1 MNIYEKLIKARA
13 KFLEAG
19 VQKSGKNYGI
29 GYKYFELKDIVPVAT
44 KIFEELGMVA
54 ITTYNEA
61 TADMMI
67 FNTEKPEEFVLFSSP
82 MRYAPVSKGS
92 NEIQSLGS
100 TQTYLR
106 RYLYM
111 TALDIIEDDTVDS
124 GVEITPVT
132 EKTEPQQSVRA
143 EIKKELTATDSPAE
157 QLQKD
162 AITIA
167 CQKYLDITNKSKEAK
182 AYVSKIVKDTNNLT
196 SITKAQAEEIIKGLN
211 EKVNAK
217 VEKPMEIS
225 PDDLP
230 F

>member
-1 MNIYEKLIKARA
+1 M
-13 KFLEAG
+13 
-19 VQKSGKNYGI
+19 QKSGKNYGI

-44 KIFEELGMVA
+44 KIFEKLGMVA
-54 ITTYNEA
+54 VTSYFPDSAE
-61 TADMMI
+61 MVLY
-67 FNTEKPEEFVLFSSP
+67 NTEMPDEKIVFYSP
-82 MRYAPVSKGS
+82 LKYAPVTKGS

-124 GVEITPVT
+124 GVEITPVM
-132 EKTEPQQSVRA
+132 EEPQPTVRA
-143 EIKKELTATDSPAE
+143 EIKKELTNVDGKADS
-157 QLQKD
+157 LQIN

-167 CQKYLDITNKSKEAK
+167 CQKYLEITNKSEEAK
-182 AYVSKIVKDTNNLT
+182 AFVAKVVADTNNLADV
-196 SITKAQAEEIIKGLN
+196 TKAKAEEIIKELN
-211 EKVNAK
+211 ERVN
-217 VEKPMEIS
+217 KPI

>member
-54 ITTYNEA
+54 ITTYYEA
-61 TADMMI
+61 SADMVI
-67 FNTEKPEEFVLFSSP
+67 YNTEKPAEFVLFSTP

-124 GVEITPVT
+124 GVEVVPVSEMPTPKA
-132 EKTEPQQSVRA
+132 EQRA
-143 EIKKELTATDSPAE
+143 EIKKELTNTSAPAE

-167 CQKYLDITNKSKEAK
+167 CQKYLDITNKSEEAK
-182 AYVSKIVKDTNNLT
+182 QYVASIVKETNNLAN
-196 SITKAQAEEIIKGLN
+196 ITKARAAEVIKELN
-211 EKVNAK
+211 NRVAENA
-217 VEKPMEIS
+217 IN
-225 PDDLP
+225 DGLP

>member
-13 KFLEAG
+13 EFLEAG

-44 KIFEELGMVA
+44 KIFEKLGMVA
-54 ITTYNEA
+54 VTSYFPDSAE
-61 TADMMI
+61 MVLY
-67 FNTEKPEEFVLFSSP
+67 NTEMPDEKIVFYSP
-82 MRYAPVSKGS
+82 LKYAPVTKGS

-124 GVEITPVT
+124 GVEITPVM
-132 EKTEPQQSVRA
+132 EEPQPTMRA
-143 EIKKELTATDSPAE
+143 EIKKELTNVDGKADS
-157 QLQKD
+157 LQIN

-167 CQKYLDITNKSKEAK
+167 CQKYLEITNKSEEAK
-182 AYVSKIVKDTNNLT
+182 AFVAKVVADTNNLADV
-196 SITKAQAEEIIKGLN
+196 TKAKAEEIIKELN
-211 EKVNAK
+211 ERVN
-217 VEKPMEIS
+217 KPI

>member
-44 KIFEELGMVA
+44 KIFDELGMVA
-54 ITTYNEA
+54 VVTYSEV

-67 FNTEKPEEFVLFSSP
+67 FNTEKPEEFVMFSSP

-124 GVEITPVT
+124 GVEIMPAT
-132 EKTEPQQSVRA
+132 EMTEPKQSVRA
-143 EIKKELTATDSPAE
+143 EIKKELTNSDAQADK
-157 QLQKD
+157 LQKD

-167 CQKYLDITNKSKEAK
+167 CQKYLDVTNKSEEAK
-182 AYVSKIVKDTNNLT
+182 AYVAKIVNDTNNLADV
-196 SITKAQAEEIIKGLN
+196 TKAKAAEIIKELN
-211 EKVNAK
+211 NRVAESA
-217 VEKPMEIS
+217 IS
-225 PDDLP
+225 DGLP

>member
-13 KFLEAG
+13 EFLEAG

-44 KIFEELGMVA
+44 KIFEKLGMVA
-54 ITTYNEA
+54 VTSYFPDSAE
-61 TADMMI
+61 MVLY
-67 FNTEKPEEFVLFSSP
+67 NTEMPDEKIVFYSP
-82 MRYAPVSKGS
+82 LKYAPVTKGS

-124 GVEITPVT
+124 GVEITPVM
-132 EKTEPQQSVRA
+132 EEPQPTVRA
-143 EIKKELTATDSPAE
+143 EIKKELTNVDGKADS
-157 QLQKD
+157 LQIN

-167 CQKYLDITNKSKEAK
+167 CQKYLEITNKSEEAK
-182 AYVSKIVKDTNNLT
+182 AFVAKVVADTNNLADV
-196 SITKAQAEEIIKGLN
+196 TKAKAEEIIKELN
-211 EKVNAK
+211 ERVN
-217 VEKPMEIS
+217 KPI

>member
-1 MNIYEKLIKARA
+1 MNIYQKLIKART

-44 KIFEELGMVA
+44 KIFDELGMVA
-54 ITTYNEA
+54 IVTYSEL
-61 TADMMI
+61 TADMMV
-67 FNTEKPEEFVLFSSP
+67 FNTEKPDEFVLFSSP

-111 TALDIIEDDTVDS
+111 TALDIIEDDIVDS
-124 GVEITPVT
+124 GVEVIPASEAQTPKP
-132 EKTEPQQSVRA
+132 EQRA
-143 EIKKELTATDSPAE
+143 EIKKELTNTSAQADK
-157 QLQKD
+157 LQIN

-167 CQKYLDITNKSKEAK
+167 CQKYLDITNKSEEAK
-182 AYVSKIVKDTNNLT
+182 KYVAEIVKETDNLANV
-196 SITKAQAEEIIKGLN
+196 TKAKAEEIIKELN
-211 EKVNAK
+211 KRVNANS
-217 VEKPMEIS
+217 IS
-225 PDDLP
+225 DGLP